1 MQVEEE
7 VDVVPE
13 EVLEEVEVEGVK
25 GGEVAR
31 LLSTVLQ
38 GVMLVNPPS
47 RGLVAVT
54 AVEDLTL

>member
-7 VDVVPE
+7 VDVVAG
-13 EVLEEVEVEGVK
+13 EVPKEVEVERVK
-25 GGEVAR
+25 GVVVAR

-38 GVMLVNPPS
+38 GVMSVNPPS

-54 AVEDLTL
+54 AVGDLTL

>member
-13 EVLEEVEVEGVK
+13 EVPEEVEVERVK
-25 GGEVAR
+25 GVVVAR

-38 GVMLVNPPS
+38 GVMSVNPPS